1 MAYGAIVARRMRT
14 QKTYQPDREDWLFH
28 VLVPLAAYT
37 LLFVSAFAT
46 RSLAHEALFGVSAAA
61 LFLLFIGIH
70 NVWDTVVY
78 HVLVNKG
85 DRKD

>member
-1 MAYGAIVARRMRT
+1 MRT

-46 RSLAHEALFGVSAAA
+46 RSHAHEALFGVGAAA

-70 NVWDTVVY
+70 NVWDTSSTTY
-78 HVLVNKG
+78 LSTKG
-85 DRKD
+85 QERLSGAERMCMD